1 MDTAFAAKINVW
13 HDFYLL
19 VGTAAATLVGLL
31 FIALTLNSD
40 VVRRNELG
48 TARTLARQSFAC
60 FINLL
65 TVAGVMLI
73 PDQSPSGVGIPLAC
87 IGGFSLLFTVR
98 SMIARRRRADGGNL
112 GAVLRHTALMIL
124 GMGALI
130 AVGIGIWTGH
140 AGGLT
145 WLTVAVLT
153 LLSGASHNA
162 WTLLIGPREAIP
174 ETDTPQNRPRADLV

>member
-1 MDTAFAAKINVW
+1 MDTAFAAKIDAW
-13 HDFYLL
+13 HEFYLL

-31 FIALTLNSD
+31 FIALTLNAD
-40 VVRRNELG
+40 VVRRDELG

-73 PDQSPSGVGIPLAC
+73 PDQSPSGVGIPLVC

-98 SMIARRRRADGGNL
+98 SMIGRSRRADRGNV
-112 GAVLRHTALMIL
+112 GAALRHTALMIL
-124 GMGALI
+124 GMVALV
-130 AVGIGIWTGH
+130 AVGIGIWAGH

-162 WTLLIGPREAIP
+162 WTLLIGPREAMP
-174 ETDTPQNRPRADLV
+174 EADTPRRIPR